1 MAEHVTGDRV
11 YAEQVRQLYRLSR
24 PAYLGT
30 LINSSILVFA
40 LWGIVSGTLL
50 GAWLCAM
57 FLVTG
62 ARYLLYRAHRGTN
75 PPDEEAPRWARRFVM
90 GTGAAG
96 LLWGLAGS
104 VLYPV
109 SSLPHQFLVIFLI
122 GGMMVAAMVVLG
134 PLRQAFLTYVLP
146 AFIPLIAMV
155 FAQGTTL
162 HLFMG
167 VLIIVL
173 LGVVLGTSPVL
184 AQIVRESLRVKFEN
198 SMLVEQLSQANRE
211 LSERISAQQSAEEV
225 LRQTSQKLEALID
238 ASPISIMARD
248 QNLRILKWNAAAER
262 MFGWSEREVL
272 GGTVPF
278 VPPELEDEAVALRQQ
293 LLRGESITDFETM
306 RMRKDG
312 ARINISISTTVMR
325 DASGQPA
332 GFISLATDITER
344 KRAERRLQMEHA
356 VTRILEESRTVEDAL
371 PHLLRTIAEAS
382 GWVYGARWELDKAAN
397 LLRCME
403 TWCVDAPEVRE
414 FMAFSRLRTQTPG
427 ASKGPIHQVWGS
439 NAPVWIADVAQEI
452 NMRRGPA
459 ALKAGLH
466 SIFAFPILVGEEF
479 YGVIELFGR
488 EARQPDP
495 GLVGVVHTIGSQLGQ
510 FMARKAAEQNLRFV
524 ASHDPLTG
532 LFNRNIFNERLHQAL
547 AQAARFERSLS
558 LLFIDLDGFKLIND
572 THGHNAGD
580 ALLAELAARLRTTLR
595 EGDVIGRMG
604 GDEFVVLIE
613 EFAEVSQVAEVA
625 KKLLDTVTR
634 PFVLHGQSCQVTASL
649 GISIYPDD
657 GSDAQTLLKNADMA
671 MYLVKQQGKN
681 SFRFYS
687 PQMNVHLME
696 RLSLESG
703 LRHAIERGELLL
715 LYQPRVGVRD
725 GQVTGMEALMR
736 WQHPTQG
743 MIGPSEFIPVAEDA
757 GLMAAIGEWALHS
770 ACRQARAWRDLGLPM
785 LRVAVNLSHKQ
796 FQQESLIQVV
806 REALHRVTLEPARLE
821 LEITEEMVI
830 RNPERAVRLLTQLK
844 EIGVRVVVDGFG
856 TGYSSLSFLRR
867 LPIDS
872 VKIDRSLIVDLP
884 RNSDAAAL
892 TRGVVAMAHSLG
904 LTVIAE
910 GVETREQ
917 WEFLHQQG
925 CEEMQ
930 GNYFSAPVMPEIVP
944 GIVRQPAAAGGRAN
958 VQTLRSRRADG
969 DTDSQT

>member
-1 MAEHVTGDRV
+1 
-11 YAEQVRQLYRLSR
+11 
-24 PAYLGT
+24 
-30 LINSSILVFA
+30 
-40 LWGIVSGTLL
+40 
-50 GAWLCAM
+50 
-57 FLVTG
+57 
-62 ARYLLYRAHRGTN
+62 
-75 PPDEEAPRWARRFVM
+75 
-90 GTGAAG
+90 
-96 LLWGLAGS
+96 
-104 VLYPV
+104 
-109 SSLPHQFLVIFLI
+109 
-122 GGMMVAAMVVLG
+122 
-134 PLRQAFLTYVLP
+134 
-146 AFIPLIAMV
+146 
-155 FAQGTTL
+155 
-162 HLFMG
+162 
-167 VLIIVL
+167 
-173 LGVVLGTSPVL
+173 
-184 AQIVRESLRVKFEN
+184 
-198 SMLVEQLSQANRE
+198 
-211 LSERISAQQSAEEV
+211 
-225 LRQTSQKLEALID
+225 
-238 ASPISIMARD
+238 
-248 QNLRILKWNAAAER
+248 
-262 MFGWSEREVL
+262 
-272 GGTVPF
+272 
-278 VPPELEDEAVALRQQ
+278 
-293 LLRGESITDFETM
+293 
-306 RMRKDG
+306 
-312 ARINISISTTVMR
+312 
-325 DASGQPA
+325 
-332 GFISLATDITER
+332 
-344 KRAERRLQMEHA
+344 
-356 VTRILEESRTVEDAL
+356 VEDAL
-371 PHLLRTIAEAS
+371 PQLLRTIAEAS

-488 EARQPDP
+488 EVRQPDP

-547 AQAARFERSLS
+547 AQAARFGRSLS
-558 LLFIDLDGFKLIND
+558 LLFVDLDGFKLIND

-580 ALLAELAARLRTTLR
+580 ALLAELAERLRTTLR

-625 KKLLDTVTR
+625 KKLLETVTR
-634 PFVLHGQSCQVTASL
+634 PFVLHGQSCHVTASL

-671 MYLVKQQGKN
+671 MYLVKQQGRN

-703 LRHAIERGELLL
+703 LRRAIERGELLL

-725 GQVTGMEALMR
+725 GQVTGLEALMR

-757 GLMAAIGEWALHS
+757 GLIAAIGEWALHS
-770 ACRQARAWRDLGLPM
+770 ACRQARAWRDLGLPL

-806 REALHRVTLEPARLE
+806 REALHRVALEPARLE
-821 LEITEEMVI
+821 LEITEEMVN

-856 TGYSSLSFLRR
+856 TGFSSLSFLKR

-872 VKIDRSLIVDLP
+872 VKIDHSLIVDLP
-884 RNSDAAAL
+884 RNNDAAAL
-892 TRGVVAMAHSLG
+892 TRGVIAMAHSLG

-930 GNYFSAPVMPEIVP
+930 GNYFSAPVTPEIVP
-944 GIVRQPAAAGGRAN
+944 GIVRQPAAAGGRAS

-969 DTDSQT
+969 DAD

>member
-488 EARQPDP
+488 EVRQPDP
-495 GLVGVVHTIGSQLGQ
+495 GLVAVVHTIGSQLGQ

-625 KKLLDTVTR
+625 KTLLDTVTR